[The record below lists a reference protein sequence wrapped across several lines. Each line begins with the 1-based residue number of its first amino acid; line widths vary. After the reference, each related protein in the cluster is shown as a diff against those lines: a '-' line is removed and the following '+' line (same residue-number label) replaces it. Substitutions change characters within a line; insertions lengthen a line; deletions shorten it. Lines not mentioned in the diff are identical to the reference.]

1 MLNIV
6 APALPDACLPLGM
19 KSQDNK
25 LKLVPIRPG
34 KFIFYFRIFIFI
46 IFCLFAIL
54 STAKKCLNYDT
65 YTFSFIK

>member
-34 KFIFYFRIFIFI
+34 KFILNFQQGEGGAIH
-46 IFCLFAIL
+46 FA
-54 STAKKCLNYDT
+54 KCEEKWVL
-65 YTFSFIK
+65 